1 MVSLGDADIFH
12 QYFAV
17 GMACFLI
24 ISGNVIGK
32 AERNFIFGIRI
43 PWTIAPMENWR
54 ATHRLAGRLMVI
66 SGLLLLA
73 LSFYWPSVLLNL
85 TLGLSWLPMA
95 DVQSFVLYP
104 KNERNR
110 ENKEGVS

>member
-24 ISGNVIGK
+24 ISVNVIGK

-43 PWTIAPMENWR
+43 PWTVASMENR
-54 ATHRLAGRLMVI
+54 RGAPRIA
-66 SGLLLLA
+66 
-73 LSFYWPSVLLNL
+73 
-85 TLGLSWLPMA
+85 WLE
-95 DVQSFVLYP
+95 D
-104 KNERNR
+104 
-110 ENKEGVS
+110 

>member
-1 MVSLGDADIFH
+1 
-12 QYFAV
+12 
-17 GMACFLI
+17 
-24 ISGNVIGK
+24 
-32 AERNFIFGIRI
+32 
-43 PWTIAPMENWR
+43 
-54 ATHRLAGRLMVI
+54 MVI